1 MCVRACVCVCVRVGV
16 WFCLSW
22 LDDESLVGEI
32 QPGPHVSPVG
42 QVDPGLMLPTPCGSL
57 GRLYQTLL
65 GSHGN
70 RPPVSHSS
78 RMSSSLPSSACM
90 YTHTHV
96 SSAYMYTHTCI
107 ICLHVYTHMYHL
119 LVCTHPRARRHS
131 VHEHTPEMR
140 ESRGVAA
147 GFMAGHLASRSCVR
161 ARAHSRMLVNACVF
175 AHVHTRTQGVPSPRR
190 YFRRS
195 SMDRTDTAHIV
206 TRHNCVCMFVRV
218 YVWGGSP
225 ARVCA

>member
-1 MCVRACVCVCVRVGV
+1 MRVCVCVRVGV

-107 ICLHVYTHMYHL
+107 ICLHVHTHMYHL
-119 LVCTHPRARRHS
+119 LVCTHTHVSSACMYTPARAQAQRTRT
-131 VHEHTPEMR
+131 HTGNA
-140 ESRGVAA
+140 GVK
-147 GFMAGHLASRSCVR
+147 GRCGWIHGWASCKSLLCACARAFAYARQCVCVC
-161 ARAHSRMLVNACVF
+161 ARAH
-175 AHVHTRTQGVPSPRR
+175 
-190 YFRRS
+190 
-195 SMDRTDTAHIV
+195 TDTRSTFSQEV
-206 TRHNCVCMFVRV
+206 F
-218 YVWGGSP
+218 P
-225 ARVCA
+225 AQ